1 MENIIDVI
9 KDEEAKISVIKTPGE
24 LGAKVCVKGSKITIL
39 LMMINLITD
48 LLEDGFTYDEIDF
61 ILKIAKKGGTDK
73 NIDLEELMK

>member
-24 LGAKVCVKGSKITIL
+24 LGAKVRVKGSKITIL

-48 LLEDGFTYDEIDF
+48 LLEDVLTYDEIEF
-61 ILKIAKKGGTDK
+61 ILKIAKKGGTNK